1 MPLTLEEMFCGCLK
15 YQRYMRDM
23 FVGTKWERREDDV
36 FSLKVRPGETPGA
49 TFWFKEK
56 GAVSTARPVGPRLG
70 RAHCV

>member
-36 FSLKVRPGETPGA
+36 FSLKVRPGETYQLMNR
-49 TFWFKEK
+49 
-56 GAVSTARPVGPRLG
+56 VLII
-70 RAHCV
+70 HY